1 MSVAIYYVTS
11 EFLKRGRITYDDITR
26 YLAEQSE
33 NPSESPLIFDLMIDD
48 FRIKEA
54 NFHTFEWQKTATE
67 KRYGE
72 SVKAFTKQA
81 ATYETTLMLQGSEQY
96 RKDILNKFHNAIE
109 ADVINSS
116 PGRIYW
122 EGYYIECYILSSETT
137 PAEGQSPFVTDNK
150 LSIYCPY
157 PFWTKLVDTDYHAKD
172 EGEEQQEDI
181 ESVIDYMT
189 IGVIDSGRVEQF
201 YVMRELAT
209 YYGDTET
216 TWTTGN
222 YSICPYGDHTLVTW
236 YVADITYKSDN
247 LWNCIFHH
255 MTISA
260 EPGGMETDTFE
271 RVLST
276 DQINSLF
283 LYTFDETKAVSDR
296 KQPIEKVYTK
306 NFDEWD
312 VMLINEDTNHTPTS
326 VVLANDRLG
335 ARITRPVNAMRY
347 EQPNQQSAEAGIFGP
362 AGIAD
367 FPYDFLADLG
377 RFTTVKNDSAYAC
390 NWELVIKGPVTA
402 PAVVINDIFIG
413 VEEVSIP
420 VNASL
425 VINSRDKTILLV
437 YSNGETENFFG
448 YRIKAE
454 GNYVFEKI
462 PHGTFTASVNDSFE
476 WSLTLFDERS
486 EPKWTP

>member
-33 NPSESPLIFDLMIDD
+33 NPSERPLIFDLMIDD

-109 ADVINSS
+109 ADVINGS

-122 EGYYIECYILSSETT
+122 EGYYIECYILSSETS
-137 PAEGQSPFVTDNK
+137 PEEGQSPFVTNNK

-181 ESVIDYMT
+181 ESVIDYMS
-189 IGVIDSGRVEQF
+189 IGVLPIARTENF
-201 YVMRELAT
+201 YTNQNLITKRGVDGAV
-209 YYGDTET
+209 
-216 TWTTGN
+216 WTTDYCRPTESKYDYCTYTFYAREDGSWD
-222 YSICPYGDHTLVTW
+222 YSMLAYYPYDGTNRYDTIRGVMTTEEINPRLLWTKASYIDDFHMIDTVYSEDLTPWTLNTVKTASDGKPLAMNVSKDGETLIVPISGH
-236 YVADITYKSDN
+236 YVA
-247 LWNCIFHH
+247 
-255 MTISA
+255 
-260 EPGGMETDTFE
+260 P
-271 RVLST
+271 R
-276 DQINSLF
+276 
-283 LYTFDETKAVSDR
+283 
-296 KQPIEKVYTK
+296 
-306 NFDEWD
+306 
-312 VMLINEDTNHTPTS
+312 
-326 VVLANDRLG
+326 
-335 ARITRPVNAMRY
+335 
-347 EQPNQQSAEAGIFGP
+347 QQSEEAGIFGP